1 MKALTLGLIVTLAV
15 LTCSA
20 QQQEKRRP
28 GFLTFFGPARSVR
41 IERAQI
47 TSLNG
52 ESIEGPRILLAI
64 INYDEDG
71 TTQER
76 TTFRSDGSI
85 LSKTKEAYDSG
96 GRVLEIS
103 NFKGNGDPG
112 SRIAYKYDG
121 NSKLIEQTVYRPN
134 GSIAHRTTFTY
145 ADDRRLHESV
155 GYDEN
160 GVVDSR
166 VTGSLDLKTHK
177 IDTVNQ
183 FGNQVDVRQSGFTDT
198 PQGQVFEERVNGA
211 QTERTLNRSLGNGGR
226 EIIQYNPDGTVKNKS
241 RFQTSL
247 DSHGNAVKQIWLDLV
262 GGSDNFT
269 PVAVQYVT
277 IEYYGKD

>member
-1 MKALTLGLIVTLAV
+1 MKSLTVALVVTLAV

-28 GFLTFFGPARSVR
+28 GFLTIFGPARSVR

-52 ESIEGPRILLAI
+52 ESVEGPRILVAI

-71 TTQER
+71 ARQER
-76 TTFRSDGSI
+76 TVFRADGSV
-85 LSKTKEAYDSG
+85 LSRTHETYDSG
-96 GRVLEIS
+96 GRVLETN

-112 SRIAYKYDG
+112 NRIAYKYDA
-121 NSKLIEQTVYRPN
+121 NRKLIEQTVYRPD
-134 GSIAHRTTFTY
+134 GSVAHRTTFTY
-145 ADDRRLHESV
+145 ADGRRLHESV

-160 GVVDSR
+160 GVVVAR

-177 IDTVNQ
+177 IETVNQ
-183 FGNQVDVRQSGFTDT
+183 FGNQVDARQTSFTDT
-198 PQGQVFEERVNGA
+198 LQGQVFEDRVNGA
-211 QTERTLNRSLGNGGR
+211 QIERTLNRSLGNGGA
-226 EIIQYNPDGTVKNKS
+226 EIIQYNPDGTVKTRS

-247 DSHGNAVKQIWLDLV
+247 DFHGNPVKQITLDLV
-262 GGSDNFT
+262 DGSDNFA
-269 PVAVQYVT
+269 PVAVQYFT
-277 IEYYGKD
+277 IEYYGKN